1 MSGLGGWVIM
11 TGESGSWFEGR
22 GAHLAPFHPSISY
35 ASMWCCSLRMVDS
48 CVLILVLHTPYCE
61 GGDGGTAE
69 VRCVVV
75 TRYVRSDV
83 ASVQVEC
90 EDRGRGRR
98 VRSAAMYPSL
108 KTRDVRRTLFTGS
121 STFAFPFLPR
131 PFPVAFLDL
140 PADPSRSREPADAPL
155 PSFFFFSAGSGL
167 NGFLA
172 TLTRFPKPAPE
183 FLEAFRGG
191 VRPGILVLI

>member
-1 MSGLGGWVIM
+1 MSLSPDMSAQMSRPFGWSARIGG
-11 TGESGSWFEGR
+11 G
-22 GAHLAPFHPSISY
+22 
-35 ASMWCCSLRMVDS
+35 
-48 CVLILVLHTPYCE
+48 
-61 GGDGGTAE
+61 
-69 VRCVVV
+69 
-75 TRYVRSDV
+75 
-83 ASVQVEC
+83 
-90 EDRGRGRR
+90 GRR

-140 PADPSRSREPADAPL
+140 PADPSRSREPADAP
-155 PSFFFFSAGSGL
+155 FFFFSAGSGL

>member
-1 MSGLGGWVIM
+1 M
-11 TGESGSWFEGR
+11 
-22 GAHLAPFHPSISY
+22 
-35 ASMWCCSLRMVDS
+35 
-48 CVLILVLHTPYCE
+48 
-61 GGDGGTAE
+61 
-69 VRCVVV
+69 
-75 TRYVRSDV
+75 
-83 ASVQVEC
+83 
-90 EDRGRGRR
+90 
-98 VRSAAMYPSL
+98 
-108 KTRDVRRTLFTGS
+108 
-121 STFAFPFLPR
+121 
-131 PFPVAFLDL
+131 AFLDL